1 MNAITTIDQPVA
13 LSVPEDLP
21 FNGWVEMMR
30 DLFHRRR
37 QAEWMIADGLRIG
50 QERFGDDPQMTMF
63 LEQIALD
70 RKDADEMAK
79 VARLIPETW
88 RTDRLSFDVCRKI
101 AKIDDEAD
109 RQRMLKQAVEERWNE
124 KRAHHHLVEY
134 RYQHGALF
142 DDEDTTTRLATVL
155 VREWNRMPI
164 AAREYVFPLMEMAAA
179 KGFGPIDE
187 DAAV

>member
-1 MNAITTIDQPVA
+1 MNAIATIDQTVA
-13 LSVPEDLP
+13 LSVPDDLP

-50 QERFGDDPQMTMF
+50 QERFGDEPQMTLF
-63 LEQIALD
+63 LEQVALD
-70 RKDADEMAK
+70 RKDADEMAR

-109 RQRMLKQAVEERWNE
+109 RQHMLKKAVEQRWNE
-124 KRAHHHLVEY
+124 KKAHQHIVEY
-134 RYQHGALF
+134 RYEHGDMF
-142 DDEDTTTRLATVL
+142 DDEDRDTRIATEI
-155 VREWNRMPI
+155 VRCWNRATPE
-164 AAREYVFPLMEMAAA
+164 ARAYFFQLAEMAAA
-179 KGFGPIDE
+179 KSYAPIDE
-187 DAAV
+187 DEAI